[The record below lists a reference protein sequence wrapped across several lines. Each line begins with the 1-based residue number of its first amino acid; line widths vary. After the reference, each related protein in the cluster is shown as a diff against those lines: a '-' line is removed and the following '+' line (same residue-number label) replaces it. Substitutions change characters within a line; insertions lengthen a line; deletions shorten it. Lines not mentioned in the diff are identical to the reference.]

1 MSVTVFHDVESF
13 IKKDEEY
20 CRNLQNQSEEI
31 TELDDENFNWL
42 KFISRIII
50 IILLICII
58 ASFALGSIN
67 DRFFNL
73 AALIGGVLLLVFICS
88 FYDAPCANKRKTMIY
103 GRSDFYVHQDS
114 QLQDPLNL
122 ESQ

>member
-13 IKKDEEY
+13 IT
-20 CRNLQNQSEEI
+20 NQTNQSEEI

-42 KFISRIII
+42 KFVSRIII

-73 AALIGGVLLLVFICS
+73 AALIGGVLVLVFICS
-88 FYDAPCANKRKTMIY
+88 FYNAPCANKKKTMIY
-103 GRSDFYVHQDS
+103 GRGDLYTQKDN
-114 QLQDPLNL
+114 QLQDPLYIQEDEEN
-122 ESQ
+122 